1 MILVSACLLGRKTKY
16 NGGSNPHGLLVLY
29 EACGRFL
36 PVCPEALGGLVA
48 PRPPAEINGGAGPE
62 VLAGT
67 AKVKNREGED
77 VTAAFIKGSEQVKNL
92 IGEQKITA
100 AILKEN
106 SPSCGVKAV
115 YDGSFSGQ
123 KIKGQGVTAAVLAA
137 AGVALYSECDLSPDL
152 IERLIN
158 EDSLES

>member
-1 MILVSACLLGRKTKY
+1 MP
-16 NGGSNPHGLLVLY
+16 GSTWRTCR
-29 EACGRFL
+29 A
-36 PVCPEALGGLVA
+36 A
-48 PRPPAEINGGAGPE
+48 PPAEINGGAGPE

>member
-16 NGGSNPHGLLVLY
+16 NGGSNPHGLLMLY
-29 EACGRFL
+29 EACGRFF

-67 AKVKNREGED
+67 ASVKNCEGED
-77 VTAAFIKGSEQVKNL
+77 VTAAFVKGSEQMKAL
-92 IGEQKITA
+92 LGENRITA

-106 SPSCGVKAV
+106 SPSCGVKNV
-115 YDGSFSGQ
+115 YDGSFSGK
-123 KIKGQGVTAAVLAA
+123 KIKGQGVTAAALAA
-137 AGVALYSECDLSPDL
+137 AGVALYSEHDLSPDL

-158 EDSLES
+158 EDDLES